1 MDNNLILFTTSKLK
15 ELLKKRPGESKFGEH
30 IRTLNDISNIYEDLK
45 TLDVEYV
52 ILGLPEDVGVF
63 ANYGNTGTSA
73 AWDATIK
80 VLLNIQNNAF
90 THADKVLILGH
101 LNFEK
106 VLEKLSKLDQNKAK
120 DIEKARKLVSKID
133 AEVSNCIYQIVKA
146 GKKPIIVGG
155 GHNNAYGNIKGASLA
170 LNTRINVVNF
180 DAHSDFRKE
189 EGRHSG
195 NGFKYAY
202 SEGFLK
208 KYFIFGLHEN
218 YTSMDIFKTLDE
230 NKNLDYTTFEA
241 MKIRKKP
248 PLQGEML
255 RALNHISENYFG
267 IEIDCDAIQNIPSS
281 AMTPSGFSVEETR
294 QFVSYFGKD
303 EKATYLHICEAAPT
317 PETETQV
324 GKLIT
329 YLITDFI
336 RAHANRNHSV

>member
-1 MDNNLILFTTSKLK
+1 MDNNLISFNSTQLTKI
-15 ELLKKRPGESKFGEH
+15 LKKRSGESKFGEH
-30 IRTLNDISNIYEDLK
+30 IRTLNNTTNIYENLK
-45 TLDVEYV
+45 TLDVKYV
-52 ILGLPEDVGVF
+52 IVGLPEDIGVF
-63 ANYGNTGTSA
+63 ANYGNRGTSR

-80 VLLNIQNNAF
+80 VLLNIQSNAF
-90 THADKVLILGH
+90 THANKVLVLGE

-106 VLEKLSKLDQNKAK
+106 VLEKLSKLDQTKIK
-120 DIEKARKLVSKID
+120 DVEKARKLVSKID
-133 AEVSNCIYQIVKA
+133 TEVSNIIYQIIKS
-146 GKKPIIVGG
+146 GKKPIIIGG
-155 GHNNAYGNIKGASLA
+155 GHNNAYGNIKGTSLA

-218 YTSMDIFKTLDE
+218 YTSTDIFKTLDE
-230 NKNLDYTTFEA
+230 NKNLDYNTFEEIQ
-241 MKIRKKP
+241 IRKTHNFDD
-248 PLQGEML
+248 EMS
-255 RALNHISENYFG
+255 RALNHVSENAFG

-281 AMTPSGFSVEETR
+281 AMTPGGFSVNETR

-303 EKATYLHICEAAPT
+303 KNASYLHICEAAPT
-317 PETETQV
+317 PDTEIQV

-336 RAHANRNHSV
+336 RASESENPSI